1 VAEDQPSD
9 LTRLMEA
16 VRAGAPGAADR
27 LFPIVYAELR
37 SMAAGLLNRER
48 AGHTLQPTAL
58 VHEAYLK
65 LIDRQLA
72 TVSDRA
78 HFFAIAATIMRRLLV
93 DHARA
98 RRAQKRGGEA
108 QRVLL
113 DEVVDGLEEQSADL
127 VDLDAVVEQ
136 LAALDPL
143 KARLVELRFFGGL
156 TVEETA
162 EVLGLT
168 VRSLEREWA
177 AARAW
182 LRTALNGGFED

>member
-1 VAEDQPSD
+1 MPEDPRGD
-9 LTRLMEA
+9 VTRLIDGI
-16 VRAGAPGAADR
+16 RAGAPGAAEG
-27 LFPIVYAELR
+27 LFPLIYAELR
-37 SMAAGLLNRER
+37 AIADSLLNRER

-58 VHEAYLK
+58 VHEAFLK
-65 LIDRQLA
+65 LIDQRFVSA
-72 TVSDRA
+72 SDRA
-78 HFFAIAATIMRRLLV
+78 HFFGIAATIMRRILV

-98 RRAQKRGGEA
+98 RRAQKRGGAA
-108 QRVLL
+108 QRVVL
-113 DEVVDGLEEQSADL
+113 DEVVDCLQEQSADL
-127 VDLDAVVEQ
+127 VDLDGVVEQ

-162 EVLGLT
+162 EILGLT
-168 VRSLEREWA
+168 VRSMEREWA